1 MKIVTSVWLSLFG
14 LIAAGAAHADSF
26 YKDKQMKL
34 VIGTAVGGSYDFT
47 GRMVGRHIYRHIP
60 DKPTIV
66 VQNMPG
72 ASGVIA
78 SNYLYNVAPQ
88 DGTVLGAIVQ
98 LNPLNYM
105 FKDPGVRFDPG
116 KFHWIG
122 NPTSSVNV
130 YAVWHTVQAKSVAD
144 ILKAPILFGSATR
157 TGSGGA
163 DVLLVN
169 NVLGTKFQ
177 LVTGYKGGSD
187 IDLAI
192 ERGEVQ
198 GRAAQSWSGWKLT
211 KPDWVREGKI
221 KVLMQMGLARD
232 KDLPDVPLVTEV
244 AQTEEQK
251 MILGIFSSSVGLGRP
266 LVVGPG
272 VPADRVQILRD
283 AFRKTMADPEY
294 LEEAK
299 KANFEVSPIYGEQ
312 LQEIVSRMLTTPE
325 AVVKKAKEA
334 VSSTEP

>member
-1 MKIVTSVWLSLFG
+1 MANLKIVSLGLFG
-14 LIAAGAAHADSF
+14 LLCVGPVHAESF
-26 YKDKQMKL
+26 YKDKQIRLL
-34 VIGTAVGGSYDFT
+34 VGSAVGGSYDFT
-47 GRMVGRHIYRHIP
+47 ARMVGRYISRYIP
-60 DKPTIV
+60 DHPTV
-66 VQNMPG
+66 TVQNMPG

-78 SNYLYNVAPQ
+78 CNYLYNLAPQ

-130 YAVWHTVQAKSVAD
+130 YAVWHTVNVRGVSE
-144 ILKAPILFGSATR
+144 IMKAPILFGSANR

-163 DVLLVN
+163 DILLLN
-169 NVLGTKFQ
+169 NILGTKFR

-187 IDLAI
+187 IDMAI

-198 GRAAQSWSGWKLT
+198 GRAAQSWAGWKLT

-221 KVLMQMGLARD
+221 KVIMQMGLERGEE
-232 KDLPDVPLVTEV
+232 LPHAPLVTEL

-251 MILGIFSSSVGLGRP
+251 SILGLFSSSVGLGRP
-266 LVVGPG
+266 LVVGPN
-272 VPADRVQILRD
+272 VPVERVRIMRD
-283 AFRKTMADPEY
+283 AFRKTMADPDY
-294 LEEAK
+294 VAEAK
-299 KANFEVSPIYGEQ
+299 KAYGSVSPIYGEQ
-312 LQEIVSRMLTTPE
+312 LQEIVNGMLATPE
-325 AVVKKAKEA
+325 ARVKRAKEA
-334 VSSTEP
+334 VSEP